1 MLEDNMSPS
10 EYHRYLVNL
19 MNDPIKTEKYRQYV
33 LSSPNA
39 DPKLKAELKDMTFIE
54 WLDKKSQ
61 RLIDAYHRAGGY

>member
-1 MLEDNMSPS
+1 
-10 EYHRYLVNL
+10 